1 MNTHATTFEGPDV
14 KTRHDTV
21 TSSAVL
27 AAMLVSA
34 LSGAFVIDVDS
45 SVMLA
50 ANTPANYVAV
60 EEARP

>member
-1 MNTHATTFEGPDV
+1 MDTHATTFEGPDV

-21 TSSAVL
+21 ASSAVL

-34 LSGAFVIDVDS
+34 LSGAFVVDVDS

>member
-1 MNTHATTFEGPDV
+1 MDTHVTAFEGTDV

-21 TSSAVL
+21 ACGTVL

-34 LSGAFVIDVDS
+34 LSGAFVVDVDS

-50 ANTPANYVAV
+50 ANAPAHYVAV